1 MAWNAFDRNTPVVG
15 AEDGPLL
22 SEAVRAK
29 IRSFFD
35 RYETKRAVLLPAL
48 QIVQNTLGHVP
59 HQAMREIAELLE
71 LNPSE
76 VLDTTTFYTHFWT
89 HQKGKKVITVC
100 RSVSC
105 EVMGGNRVF
114 EELKKRLGID
124 EHGTT
129 PDGEYSLMTEEC
141 LAGCDHA
148 PCMLINERLY
158 KHVKPEDLAGILAD
172 PDNDRIDVPRSTL
185 FDPPAE
191 AEEG

>member
-1 MAWNAFDRNTPVVG
+1 MAWNALDRNAPVAGV
-15 AEDGPLL
+15 EDGPLL

-35 RYETKRAVLLPAL
+35 RYETKRAALLPAL

-89 HQKGKKVITVC
+89 HAKGKKVITVC

-114 EELKKRLGID
+114 EELKKQLGID

-141 LAGCDHA
+141 LAGC
-148 PCMLINERLY
+148 
-158 KHVKPEDLAGILAD
+158 
-172 PDNDRIDVPRSTL
+172 
-185 FDPPAE
+185 FE
-191 AEEG
+191 AEESSFA